1 MALATVVYT
10 EWQNFPRFN
19 CDGPIWPN
27 RDRFASSNGH
37 ASMLLYAMLYLTG
50 VKAVMLST
58 SASANR
64 R

>member
-10 EWQNFPRFN
+10 EWQNFPRFDS
-19 CDGPIWPN
+19 DGPIWPN
-27 RDRFASSNGH
+27 RDRFALSNGH